1 MPKHWQLVKIATTA
15 VFAGI
20 RDTDKMENEFVN
32 DFVREIFLLV
42 DKNTQEKSPRTL
54 CREYCQHA

>member
-42 DKNTQEKSPRTL
+42 AGKEPSHLMSRIL
-54 CREYCQHA
+54 SACLV